1 MAPDTKVDTVNLR
14 AASTHATMV
23 GHDLRPVADAMGPA
37 TLTAGDRMPG
47 FAGVRAFTAIAMAWG
62 AQIEYIC
69 TGYEQAGT
77 DLTNNAA
84 AYDATESTNRT
95 VWQQPPLEH
104 APDGSPGR
112 I

>member
-1 MAPDTKVDTVNLR
+1 MKVDTVSLR

-23 GHDLRPVADAMGPA
+23 GYDLRPAGDAMGPA
-37 TLTAGDRMPG
+37 TLAAGDRMPG
-47 FAGVRAFTAIAMAWG
+47 FAGVQAFTAIAMAWG
-62 AQIEYIC
+62 AQIDYIC

-77 DLTNNAA
+77 DLTNSAA
-84 AYDATESTNRT
+84 SYDTAESANQT